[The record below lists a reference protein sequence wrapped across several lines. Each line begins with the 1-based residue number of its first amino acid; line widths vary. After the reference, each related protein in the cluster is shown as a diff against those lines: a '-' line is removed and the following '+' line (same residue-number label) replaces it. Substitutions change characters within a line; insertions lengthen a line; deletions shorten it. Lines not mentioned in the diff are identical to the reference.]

1 LLDGAGIAEGDGDGT
16 EGAGVVAIDG
26 AADVV
31 APGDVLCAAFGRGL
45 GEGPAAT

>member
-1 LLDGAGIAEGDGDGT
+1 LLDGAGVADGDRDGT

-31 APGDVLCAAFGRGL
+31 APGDVLCAAVARGL
-45 GEGPAAT
+45 GEGLAAS